1 MPPNYA
7 NNAVKPPPYWFVN
20 LVWRR
25 RPSRRPAKSTRPVT
39 RAEPGSRPSSIQ
51 RATPSAPKADGV
63 PSLSPP
69 TEATDAQYAR
79 QQTDTSPIREAG
91 PGYLSNRELLESAGI
106 PPVQAQMLL
115 GHLPH
120 LLRMEHHEVNALQ
133 NPIGLSDR
141 NAALLI
147 AIVEL
152 ACRLN
157 SEVPSAPA
165 QIAAPQDI
173 FQYAHPRLH
182 YKTQENL
189 FLILLNT
196 HNAVMEHH
204 TVYRGTVNSSPVR
217 PDEIL
222 KMAILADAPSIA
234 LAHNHPSG
242 DPTPSPED
250 IAATRDLR
258 CSAKQMGIT
267 LLDHLVI
274 GGGGRFT
281 SLKEKGLGFDA

>member
-1 MPPNYA
+1 MPA
-7 NNAVKPPPYWFVN
+7 SKP
-20 LVWRR
+20 
-25 RPSRRPAKSTRPVT
+25 
-39 RAEPGSRPSSIQ
+39 IQ
-51 RATPSAPKADGV
+51 R
-63 PSLSPP
+63 LL
-69 TEATDAQYAR
+69 
-79 QQTDTSPIREAG
+79 REAG

-106 PPVQAQMLL
+106 PPLQAQMLL
-115 GHLPH
+115 EHLPH

-133 NPIGLSDR
+133 NPIGLSDY

-147 AIVEL
+147 AFVEL
-152 ACRLN
+152 ARRLN
-157 SEVPSAPA
+157 SEVPPAPA
-165 QIAAPQDI
+165 HITVPQDI

-189 FLILLNT
+189 LVMLLNT
-196 HNAVMEHH
+196 RNTIMEHH
-204 TVYRGTVNSSPVR
+204 IVYQGTVDTSPVR
-217 PDEIL
+217 PAEIL

-234 LAHNHPSG
+234 VAHNHPSG
-242 DPTPSPED
+242 DPTPSPDD

-281 SLKEKGLGFDA
+281 SLKEQGMGFDA